1 YEMIFFAYQ
10 SMAATALVLADFL
23 MRIWEDVTK
32 DIALSVVMGL
42 RERKRTLQVLLQE
55 GKGVDHVSYNP
66 KSPRIQSQDFHGTVG
81 VFPVKEVDTTGAGD
95 SFVGAL
101 LAKIVDDQSVLQ
113 MGRMYKPSVFDQL
126 ALDLINDWVED
137 MSRRPHSRL
146 VASTYSRIGLAETCV
161 KRFTS
166 IANVVLV

>member
-1 YEMIFFAYQ
+1 MAYHPPI
-10 SMAATALVLADFL
+10 SLNFL
-23 MRIWEDVTK
+23 RSS
-32 DIALSVVMGL
+32 SV
-42 RERKRTLQVLLQE
+42 
-55 GKGVDHVSYNP
+55 
-66 KSPRIQSQDFHGTVG
+66 DFHGTVG

-146 VASTYSRIGLAETCV
+146 VASTYSISKLR
-161 KRFTS
+161 
-166 IANVVLV
+166 LVIVQCEP